1 MAPLTKLVA
10 SQVGFHSVYGFGLC
24 RFDALFGFIPKS
36 DCVVPVTAAES
47 GKKTAGVLFRSIS
60 LGEGVEN
67 RAQAHSEE
75 RGGFKTALMAQKVQL
90 HKQFI
95 SQSPVER

>member
-1 MAPLTKLVA
+1 
-10 SQVGFHSVYGFGLC
+10 
-24 RFDALFGFIPKS
+24 
-36 DCVVPVTAAES
+36 
-47 GKKTAGVLFRSIS
+47 VLFRSIS

-90 HKQFI
+90 HKQFV

>member
-1 MAPLTKLVA
+1 MDFDLAASMHVLDSFLKVSASYPLLL
-10 SQVGFHSVYGFGLC
+10 Q
-24 RFDALFGFIPKS
+24 R
-36 DCVVPVTAAES
+36 AARRPLD
-47 GKKTAGVLFRSIS
+47 VLFRSIS

-67 RAQAHSEE
+67 RAQAHREE

>member
-1 MAPLTKLVA
+1 VD
-10 SQVGFHSVYGFGLC
+10 SQVGLHSVDGFGLG
-24 RFDALFGFIPKS
+24 RFDARFGFIPKS
-36 DCVVPVTAAES
+36 VCVVPVTAAES
-47 GKKTAGVLFRSIS
+47 VKKTADVLFRSIS

-67 RAQAHSEE
+67 RAQAHREE